1 MLRRKKIIMYCKQ
14 RLCYVNAVN
23 ILWFTSKSAARN
35 EFFIIITQQLLI
47 ENEQNWNS
55 GESNL
60 ITWISLGSLCQNN
73 LEKRLPVYNIKL
85 NAESFKIH
93 IKTIVFD
100 YLFYICGFFFKWEF
114 YKFVKIKQVCP
125 EYAKKGPHLPEW
137 WCHPNTSFLSS

>member
-1 MLRRKKIIMYCKQ
+1 MYYKQ

-23 ILWFTSKSAARN
+23 ILRFTSKSAARN

-100 YLFYICGFFFKWEF
+100 YL
-114 YKFVKIKQVCP
+114 
-125 EYAKKGPHLPEW
+125 
-137 WCHPNTSFLSS
+137 